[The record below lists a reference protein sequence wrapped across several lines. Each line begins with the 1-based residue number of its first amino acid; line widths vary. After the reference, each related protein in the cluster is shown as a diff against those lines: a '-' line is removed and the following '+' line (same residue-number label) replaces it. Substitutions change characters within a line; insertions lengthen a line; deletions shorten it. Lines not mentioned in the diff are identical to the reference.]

1 MGFDEWEFLKKK
13 RKKKTVP
20 GMSIKKKFT
29 AYETDT

>member
-1 MGFDEWEFLKKK
+1 MGILNEKN
-13 RKKKTVP
+13 KKKTVP